1 MERRLAA
8 ILAADVVGYSR
19 LMGEDEAGTLAALKA
34 DRNEL
39 LDPKAAQYH
48 GRTIKLMGDGALME
62 FASVVDAV
70 AFSVEVQ
77 AAMGARNA
85 EVPEARRLVY
95 RIGINIGDIIVEGDD
110 IYGDGV
116 NVAARLEGLAD
127 PGGICVA
134 RNVYNQV
141 RDKLDLDFEDLGE
154 VEAKN
159 IARPIQVF
167 RVVLDD
173 KAAALV
179 TPVVG
184 APLDARHGRWPALAA
199 GLTVSLLTI
208 AGLVWWQPWS
218 PKVEPTPV
226 EKTALPLPD
235 KPSIAVL
242 PFDNMTGDPEQEY
255 FVDGLTDDLITDL
268 AKISGLLVIARNSV
282 FTYKGRS
289 VKVQQ
294 VAQELGVRYVLEG
307 SVRRAGDKL
316 RINAQLIDATSGHH
330 LWAERYD
337 RDQADVF
344 ALQEEVMGKIVS
356 ALAVRLTDRE
366 QQQLARIPTDNL
378 EAYDNYLRAEQGAY
392 SSDFAKISETL
403 SRYEKAIELDPD
415 FAEAYAGLARTAADV
430 WHYDMDT
437 VLAGPVARKRA
448 YEAAT
453 RAVALQPDLPRPYA
467 VLSILQLADFEHE
480 QALASARRAVALG
493 PNDAEAYINLA
504 HVLAYAGSTAEAV
517 EQADAAL
524 RLNPKPPPGFLLIA
538 GLALFLDRQYERAA
552 ELVERVQRA
561 TPNDI
566 SSAEILTMTYAELGR
581 TEAAKAQTDK
591 LLSSTPGWSLAA
603 LETAYAHHRRR
614 ADLKHRLDA
623 SRKAGVPQWPFGFEG
638 RSGDRLDGAEIDDM
652 LFGKSWSGRFQKSE
666 PFFLTFSQN
675 GSFALR
681 SQGHF
686 HTGTARVRDDSL
698 CLKSPSRLLGR
709 ESCGP
714 VYRNAKGTRSE
725 RNQYAHVNGVWL
737 FEFSVAQ

>member
-19 LMGEDEAGTLAALKA
+19 LMGKDEAATLAALKA
-34 DRNEL
+34 HRAEL
-39 LDPKAAQYH
+39 IDPKANQYN

-62 FASVVDAV
+62 FPSVVEAV
-70 AFSVEVQ
+70 AFAVEVQ
-77 AAMGARNA
+77 LAMSARNA
-85 EVPEARRLVY
+85 DLSEDRQIHY

-116 NVAARLEGLAD
+116 NIAARLENLAE
-127 PGGICVA
+127 PGGICVR
-134 RNVYNQV
+134 RNVRNQV
-141 RDKLDLDFEDLGE
+141 RDKLDLDYEDRGE
-154 VEAKN
+154 IKVKN
-159 IARPIQVF
+159 IARPIRVF
-167 RVVLDD
+167 SVVLDD

-179 TPVVG
+179 TPVV
-184 APLDARHGRWPALAA
+184 AVAAKTNNRRWHVAAAALALFIA
-199 GLTVSLLTI
+199 
-208 AGLVWWQPWS
+208 AGLVWWQPWA
-218 PKVEPTPV
+218 PKLEPASS
-226 EKTALPLPD
+226 ESTALPLPD

-242 PFDNMTGDPEQEY
+242 PFTNLSGDPEQEY

-268 AKISGLLVIARNSV
+268 AKISGLFVIARNSV
-282 FTYKGRS
+282 FTYKGKP

-307 SVRRAGDKL
+307 SVRRVGDKL
-316 RINAQLIDATSGHH
+316 RINAQLIDATSGNH

-337 RDQADVF
+337 RDSADLF
-344 ALQEEVMGKIVS
+344 ALLEEVLDQIVS
-356 ALAVRLTDRE
+356 ALAVQLTDRE

-430 WHYDMDT
+430 LHYDMDT

-453 RAVALQPDLPRPYA
+453 RAVALQPDLPRPNA
-467 VLSILQLADFEHE
+467 VLSILQLVDFEHE

-517 EQADAAL
+517 EQADAAF

-552 ELVERVQRA
+552 ELLERVQHA
-561 TPNDI
+561 TPDDVYG
-566 SSAEILTMTYAELGR
+566 AEILAMTYAELGR
-581 TEAAKAQTDK
+581 TEAARAQRDN
-591 LLSSTPGWSLAA
+591 LLRSTPGWSLATA
-603 LETAYAHHRRR
+603 ETGSAHHRQP
-614 ADLKHRLDA
+614 ADLMHRLDA
-623 SRKAGVPQWPFGFEG
+623 LRKAGFPRWPFGFEG

-652 LFGKSWSGRFQKSE
+652 LFGESWSGRFQKSE
-666 PFFLTFSQN
+666 PFFLAFDQN

-686 HTGTARVRDDSL
+686 DTGTARVRDDSL
-698 CLKSPSRLLGR
+698 CLRFPSSLKGR

-725 RNQYAHVNGVWL
+725 KNEYVHVSGLWI

>member
-1 MERRLAA
+1 
-8 ILAADVVGYSR
+8 
-19 LMGEDEAGTLAALKA
+19 
-34 DRNEL
+34 
-39 LDPKAAQYH
+39 
-48 GRTIKLMGDGALME
+48 
-62 FASVVDAV
+62 VVDAV

-77 AAMGARNA
+77 AAMRERNA
-85 EVPEARRLVY
+85 EVPQARRLVY
-95 RIGINIGDIIVEGDD
+95 RIGINIGDIIVEGED

-116 NVAARLEGLAD
+116 NVAARLEQLAQ

-173 KAAALV
+173 KAAVLV
-179 TPVVG
+179 TPVVAAPVRV
-184 APLDARHGRWPALAA
+184 APLRRWQIAAALAVCLA
-199 GLTVSLLTI
+199 VIG
-208 AGLVWWQPWS
+208 GLVWWQPWA
-218 PKVEPTPV
+218 PKIAPAPQES
-226 EKTALPLPD
+226 TALPLPD

-242 PFDNMTGDPEQEY
+242 PFDNMTGDPDQEY
-255 FVDGLTDDLITDL
+255 LADGITDDLITDL
-268 AKISGLLVIARNSV
+268 SKISGLLVIARHSV
-282 FTYKGRS
+282 FVYKGRS
-289 VKVQQ
+289 MKVQQ
-294 VAQELGVRYVLEG
+294 VAADLGVRYVLEG
-307 SVRRAGDKL
+307 SLRRAGNKV
-316 RINAQLIDATSGHH
+316 RINAQLVDATTGHQ

-337 RDQADVF
+337 RDQADLF
-344 ALQEEVMGKIVS
+344 ALLDEVMGKIVS
-356 ALAVRLTDRE
+356 ALAVQLTDQE

-392 SSDFAKISETL
+392 SADFAKISETL

-453 RAVALQPDLPRPYA
+453 RAVALQPDLPRPYS

-504 HVLAYAGSTAEAV
+504 HVLAYAGSTADAV

-524 RLNPKPPPGFLLIA
+524 RLNPKPPLGFLLIA
-538 GLALFLDRQYERAA
+538 GLTLFLDRQYERAA
-552 ELVERVQRA
+552 ELIERVQRA
-561 TPNDI
+561 TPNDT
-566 SSAEILTMTYAELGR
+566 SSMETLAMTYAELGR
-581 TEAAKAQTDK
+581 TEAAKAQTDN
-591 LLSSTPGWSLAA
+591 LLSSTPGYSLASA
-603 LETAYAHHRRR
+603 ETAFAHHRQP
-614 ADLKHRLDA
+614 ADLMHILDA
-623 SRKAGVPQWPFGFEG
+623 FRKAGVPQWPFGFEG

-652 LFGKSWSGRFQKSE
+652 LFGESWSGRFQKSE
-666 PFFLTFSQN
+666 PFFLVFDQK

-681 SQGHF
+681 SKGHF
-686 HTGTARVRDDSL
+686 NTGTAWVRENSL
-698 CLKSPSRLLGR
+698 CLKSPTHLMGR

-725 RNQYAHVNGVWL
+725 KNEYVHVNGLWL